1 MDLKIE
7 EFKDQ
12 NQQIVFDL
20 IMDFVENKDNIIVDE
35 EYEKKY
41 SENLVRYFQRDYYN
55 PDASWEAFRYI
66 FRLRLIASKFILFEN
81 FGAKILI
88 AQILKEYSNSI
99 YSEPEF
105 LTYGIPYE
113 QYKETGYCLGVL
125 DFLNYKKALITE
137 KDIFGYK
144 NLVIACEIEKELSKK
159 K

>member
-1 MDLKIE
+1 MSISMIKKSVKASCWFLKFLNFRENDSI
-7 EFKDQ
+7 
-12 NQQIVFDL
+12 L
-20 IMDFVENKDNIIVDE
+20 ILATCKERN
-35 EYEKKY
+35 
-41 SENLVRYFQRDYYN
+41 SL
-55 PDASWEAFRYI
+55 I
-66 FRLRLIASKFILFEN
+66 FLKFFFLFEN